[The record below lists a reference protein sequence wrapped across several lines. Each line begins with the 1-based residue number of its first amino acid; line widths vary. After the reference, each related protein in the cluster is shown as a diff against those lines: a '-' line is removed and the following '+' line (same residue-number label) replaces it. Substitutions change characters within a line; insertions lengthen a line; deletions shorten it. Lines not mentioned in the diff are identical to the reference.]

1 MLIID
6 GRTIGDKTMI
16 EFSSLDW
23 IVLAGFFVLLL
34 GVVVW
39 SVLQK
44 EENTADY
51 FLAGRNAG
59 WLVIGASIFAS
70 NIGSEHLVGLS
81 GAGAESGMAM
91 AHWELQSWIII
102 MLGWIF
108 APFYWSSKV
117 YTMPEFL
124 ERRYSPASRTFLS
137 FISLISYVLT
147 KVSVTVYA
155 GGVVLKTVLGIDTLF
170 GIDFF
175 WVSAVG
181 LVVITGIYTVLGG
194 MKAVLWTSVIQTPV
208 LIIGSVVIL
217 VVGIDLVGGLGEL
230 ERING
235 EQMHLIRPM
244 SDPNFPW
251 PGVVFGSFIIGFWYW
266 CTDQYIV
273 QRVLSAKGIQAARRG
288 TIFAGYL
295 KLLPV
300 FIFLFPGMIAYALN
314 AKGIISY
321 DTPDQAFPTLV
332 STLLPSG
339 VKGVVIGGLIAA
351 LMSSLASLFNSSATL
366 FTIDF
371 YKKFKPQSSEKH
383 LLHVG
388 RIATITVVML
398 GIAWIPVMQMIAGVL
413 YEYLQLVQSLI
424 APGIA
429 VVFLLGVFS
438 RRITPTAGFVG
449 LVSGFVLGMLRL
461 VLTIFDEHLNPDG
474 FLYSIVDMNWLY
486 YCTLL
491 FFLIAAIVI
500 VTSFFTKQ
508 ASSEQIAG
516 LTYGSISAEQ
526 RAEIRAGIDK
536 WDIIHSVI
544 IVGIVVAVYIR
555 FW

>member
-1 MLIID
+1 
-6 GRTIGDKTMI
+6 MI
-16 EFSSLDW
+16 HFSTLDW
-23 IVLAGFFVLLL
+23 AVLAGFMLLL
-34 GVVVW
+34 VAVVLR
-39 SVLQK
+39 SLREK
-44 EENTADY
+44 EADTSDY

-59 WLVIGASIFAS
+59 WLVIGSSIFAS

-81 GAGAESGMAM
+81 GAGMQSGMAM
-91 AHWELQSWIII
+91 AHWELQSWIILL
-102 MLGWIF
+102 LGWLF

-117 YTMPEFL
+117 YTMPEYM
-124 ERRYSPASRTFLS
+124 ERRYSSSSRTFLS
-137 FISLISYVLT
+137 FISLVSYVLT

-155 GGVVLKTVLGIDTLF
+155 GGVVLKTVLGIESIW

-175 WVSAVG
+175 WIAAVG
-181 LVVITGIYTVLGG
+181 LVVVTGIYTVLGG
-194 MKAVLWTSVIQTPV
+194 MKAIMWTSVLQTPV
-208 LIIGSVVIL
+208 LIIGSLVIL
-217 VVGIDLVGGLGEL
+217 VVGLDKVGGFAEL

-235 EQMHLIRPM
+235 EKMHLIRSA
-244 SDPNFPW
+244 SDPDFPW
-251 PGVVFGSFIIGFWYW
+251 PGVIFGSFIIGFWYW

-300 FIFLFPGMIAYALN
+300 FIFLFPGMIAYALHQQGQIQIES
-314 AKGIISY
+314 A
-321 DTPDQAFPTLV
+321 DQAFAALV
-332 STLLPSG
+332 SELLPSG
-339 VKGVVIGGLIAA
+339 VKGIVIAGLLAA

-371 YKKFKPQSSEKH
+371 YKKFKPDASETK
-383 LLHVG
+383 LLSVG
-388 RIATITVVML
+388 RQATIAVVLL
-398 GIAWIPVMQMIAGVL
+398 GIVWIPVMQMVSDVL
-413 YEYLQLVQSLI
+413 YEYLQLVQALI

-438 RRITPTAGFVG
+438 KRITPAAGLIG

-461 VLTIFDEHLNPDG
+461 VLTIFKDQLDPDG
-474 FLYSIVDMNWLY
+474 WLYSLVAMNWLY
-486 YCTLL
+486 YCSLL
-491 FFLIAAIVI
+491 FIVI
-500 VTSFFTKQ
+500 CVLVIVVSLFTKV
-508 ASSEQIAG
+508 ASDEQLQG

-536 WDIIHSVI
+536 WDVIHTLV
-544 IVGIVVAVYIR
+544 IVGITAAIYIR

>member
-1 MLIID
+1 
-6 GRTIGDKTMI
+6 MI
-16 EFSSLDW
+16 EFGALDW
-23 IVLAGFFVLLL
+23 VVLAGFFVVLA

-39 SVLQK
+39 SIVQR
-44 EENTADY
+44 EEDTADY

-81 GAGAESGMAM
+81 GAGAQSGMAM

-102 MLGWIF
+102 ILGWVF
-108 APFYWSSKV
+108 APFYWSSKI

-124 ERRYSPASRTFLS
+124 ERRYSASSRTFLS
-137 FISLISYVLT
+137 FISLVSYVLT

-170 GIDFF
+170 GVDFF
-175 WVSAVG
+175 WVSALG

-208 LIIGSVVIL
+208 LIIGSLVIL
-217 VVGIDLVGGLGEL
+217 VVGLDKVGGLGEL
-230 ERING
+230 ERLNG

-244 SDPNFPW
+244 SDPDFPW
-251 PGVVFGSFIIGFWYW
+251 PGVIFGSFIIGFWYW

-273 QRVLSAKGIQAARRG
+273 QRVLSAKGVQAARRG

-314 AKGIISY
+314 AKGIISFESA
-321 DTPDQAFPTLV
+321 DQAFPTLV
-332 STLLPSG
+332 ATLLPTG
-339 VKGVVIGGLIAA
+339 IKGVVIGGLIAA

-371 YKKFKPQSSEKH
+371 YKKFKPDSSEKH
-383 LLHVG
+383 LLRVG
-388 RIATITVVML
+388 RIATIVVVVL
-398 GIAWIPVMQMIAGVL
+398 GVVWIPVMQLIADVL

-424 APGIA
+424 APSIA

-438 RRITPTAGFVG
+438 KRITPTAGFVG
-449 LVSGFVLGMLRL
+449 LVAGFVLGMVRL
-461 VLTIFDEHLNPDG
+461 VLTIFDDSLAADG
-474 FLYSIVDMNWLY
+474 MLMSLVQMNWLY
-486 YCTLL
+486 YCSAL
-491 FFLIAAIVI
+491 FVLVAVI
-500 VTSFFTKQ
+500 VVVTSLFTEPAPEAQ
-508 ASSEQIAG
+508 LVG

-526 RAEIRAGIDK
+526 KAEIRAGIDK
-536 WDIIHSVI
+536 WDIIHSVVIVAI
-544 IVGIVVAVYIR
+544 IAAIYLR

>member
-1 MLIID
+1 
-6 GRTIGDKTMI
+6 MI
-16 EFSSLDW
+16 PFSGLDW
-23 IVLAGFFVLLL
+23 AVLALFFVILL

-39 SVLQK
+39 SFMEK
-44 EENTADY
+44 EKDTADY

-81 GAGAESGMAM
+81 GAGAQTGMAM

-102 MLGWIF
+102 ILGWVF
-108 APFYWSSKV
+108 APFYWSAKV

-124 ERRYSPASRTFLS
+124 ERRYSSSSRTFLS
-137 FISLISYVLT
+137 FISLVSYVLT

-155 GGVVLKTVLGIDTLF
+155 GGVVLKTVLGIDTLW

-175 WVSAVG
+175 WIAAMS
-181 LVVITGIYTVLGG
+181 LVLITGLYTVAGG
-194 MKAVLWTSVIQTPV
+194 MKAILVTSVIQTPI
-208 LIIGSVVIL
+208 LIFGSLVIL
-217 VVGIDLVGGLGEL
+217 FVGLDKVGGLAEL

-235 EQMHLIRPM
+235 ERMSLMRPM
-244 SDPNFPW
+244 DDPEFPW
-251 PGVVFGSFIIGFWYW
+251 LGVVFGSVIIGFWYW

-273 QRVLSAKGIQAARRG
+273 QRVLTAKGIQAARRG

-300 FIFLFPGMIAYALN
+300 FIFLFPGMIAYALHTQGTIN
-314 AKGIISY
+314 LESA
-321 DTPDQAFPTLV
+321 DQAFATLV
-332 STLLPSG
+332 TELLPSG
-339 VKGVVIGGLIAA
+339 IKGIVIGGLIAA

-371 YKKFKPQSSEKH
+371 YKKYKPESSEQH
-383 LLHVG
+383 LVKIG
-388 RIATITVVML
+388 RYATIAVVAL
-398 GIAWIPVMQMIAGVL
+398 GILWIPIMQLIADVL

-429 VVFLLGVFS
+429 AVFLLGVFF

-449 LVSGFVLGMLRL
+449 LVAGFVLGMSRL
-461 VLTIFDEHLNPDG
+461 VLTVVEDTLSPG
-474 FLYSIVDMNWLY
+474 TFLYAVVDTNWLY
-486 YCTLL
+486 FCSYL
-491 FFLIAAIVI
+491 FVI
-500 VTSFFTKQ
+500 VSLLVIGVSFFTKQ
-508 ASSEQIAG
+508 ASDEQVVG
-516 LTYGSISAEQ
+516 LTYGTISKEQ

-536 WDIIHSVI
+536 WDIIHTVI
-544 IVGIVVAVYIR
+544 ILGITAAIYIR

>member
-1 MLIID
+1 
-6 GRTIGDKTMI
+6 MI
-16 EFSSLDW
+16 PFSGLDW
-23 IVLAGFFVLLL
+23 AVLALFFVILL

-39 SVLQK
+39 SFMEK
-44 EENTADY
+44 EKDTADY

-81 GAGAESGMAM
+81 GAGAQTGMAM

-102 MLGWIF
+102 ILGWVF
-108 APFYWSSKV
+108 APFYWSAKV

-124 ERRYSPASRTFLS
+124 ERRYSSSSRTFLS
-137 FISLISYVLT
+137 FISLVSYVLT

-155 GGVVLKTVLGIDTLF
+155 GGVVLKTVLGIDTLW

-175 WVSAVG
+175 WIAAMS
-181 LVVITGIYTVLGG
+181 LVLITGLYTVAGG
-194 MKAVLWTSVIQTPV
+194 MKAILVTSVIQTPI
-208 LIIGSVVIL
+208 LIFGSLVIL
-217 VVGIDLVGGLGEL
+217 FVGLDKVGGLAEL

-235 EQMHLIRPM
+235 ERMSLMRPM
-244 SDPNFPW
+244 DDPEFPW
-251 PGVVFGSFIIGFWYW
+251 LGVVFGSVIIGFWYW

-273 QRVLSAKGIQAARRG
+273 QRVLTAKGIQAARRG

-300 FIFLFPGMIAYALN
+300 FIFLFPGMIAYALHTQGTIN
-314 AKGIISY
+314 LESA
-321 DTPDQAFPTLV
+321 DQAFATLV
-332 STLLPSG
+332 TELLPSG
-339 VKGVVIGGLIAA
+339 IKGIVIGGLIAA

-371 YKKFKPQSSEKH
+371 YKKYKPESSEQH
-383 LLHVG
+383 LVKIG
-388 RIATITVVML
+388 RYATIAVVAL
-398 GIAWIPVMQMIAGVL
+398 GVLWIPVMQLIADVL

-429 VVFLLGVFS
+429 AVFLLGVFS

-449 LVSGFVLGMLRL
+449 LVAGFVLGMSRL
-461 VLTIFDEHLNPDG
+461 VLTIMEDSLTPG
-474 FLYSIVDMNWLY
+474 TFLYGVVDINWLY
-486 YCTLL
+486 FCSYLFAIVTLL
-491 FFLIAAIVI
+491 VIAV
-500 VTSFFTKQ
+500 SFFTKQ
-508 ASSEQIAG
+508 ASDEQVLG
-516 LTYGSISAEQ
+516 LTYGTISKEQ

-536 WDIIHSVI
+536 WDIIHTVI
-544 IVGIVVAVYIR
+544 ILGITAAIYIR